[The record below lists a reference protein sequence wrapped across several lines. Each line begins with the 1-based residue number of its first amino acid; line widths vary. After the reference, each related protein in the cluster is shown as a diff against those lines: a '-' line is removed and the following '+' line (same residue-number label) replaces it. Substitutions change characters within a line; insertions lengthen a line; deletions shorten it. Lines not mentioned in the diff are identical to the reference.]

1 MTFPCNVVASLA
13 AANHEAGQDAETR
26 AKLTPYLNLIPFQVT
41 LQSRNQGYVEYLL
54 WQLLF
59 YVDFPFQTCST
70 ECSINEDQIG
80 GAKLK
85 VVSEELKDL

>member
-1 MTFPCNVVASLA
+1 MTFSCNAVASLA
-13 AANHEAGQDAETR
+13 AASHEAGLEVDQDSRAK
-26 AKLTPYLNLIPFQVT
+26 AKLTPYFNFIPFHFT
-41 LQSRNQGYVEYLL
+41 LQGYVEYLL

-85 VVSEELKDL
+85 VVPEELKDL